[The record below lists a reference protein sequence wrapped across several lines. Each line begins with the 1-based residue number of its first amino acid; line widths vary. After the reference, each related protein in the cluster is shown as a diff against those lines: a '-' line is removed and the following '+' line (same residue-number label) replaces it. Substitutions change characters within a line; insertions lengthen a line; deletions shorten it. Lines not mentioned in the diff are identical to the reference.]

1 MIALRPSGHPSNP
14 PQQENETPQPIST
27 TTLPHPPPPPGFT
40 DPASL
45 PAIPTPLAPA
55 ARDLVPLT
63 VPLDPPIAAELF
75 HELITHQTIA
85 LSLIASPYCMAIGV
99 VYRGPALPRVPG
111 QPIVEEEFAWP
122 EDPTWQWPAD
132 EFEEATKGIA
142 PSPLPGVLRIEFNE
156 YPYLHLPWHWEDAH
170 RAIGRTFRHWFAAK
184 AWRALQT
191 FCLEVHVWIGVNRP
205 WKVVVRRDGPT
216 TLELS
221 GPR

>member
-1 MIALRPSGHPSNP
+1 MPR
-14 PQQENETPQPIST
+14 
-27 TTLPHPPPPPGFT
+27 PPPPPGFADPVT
-40 DPASL
+40 PSVLPPIPPAILPPIPPAILPAHLAPASA
-45 PAIPTPLAPA
+45 PSPLVPPA

-63 VPLDPPIAAELF
+63 VTLDPPIATELF

-85 LSLIASPYCMAIGV
+85 LSLIASPHCMAVGV
-99 VYRGPALPRVPG
+99 VYRGPAPPRVPG
-111 QPIVEEEFAWP
+111 LPIVEEEFAWP
-122 EDPTWQWPAD
+122 EDTTWQWPAD
-132 EFEEATKGIA
+132 EHEEATKGIA

-170 RAIGRTFRHWFAAK
+170 RAVGRTFRHWFAAK

-191 FCLEVHVWIGVNRP
+191 FCLEIHVWIGVNRP

-221 GPR
+221 SPL